1 VVEVCESLS
10 GCSGGSDGLKQW
22 WKYTWW
28 VKARASRWSPHS
40 VAVAEGGYGH
50 PRGIGSPGQWWLHS
64 YAGSRLG
71 SVALLH
77 NNSRVSAPM
86 L

>member
-1 VVEVCESLS
+1 MVEVCESLS

-40 VAVAEGGYGH
+40 VAVAAGGDGGGSLL
-50 PRGIGSPGQWWLHS
+50 RGQKYHHHLPQQ
-64 YAGSRLG
+64 
-71 SVALLH
+71 
-77 NNSRVSAPM
+77 
-86 L
+86 